1 MSGEKEMSLD
11 EKLLSLI
18 AELKAPKG
26 QRNNFGKYNY
36 RSAEDILEAVKPLAL
51 KYGLLPRLSDEPIA
65 IGDWHYIQA
74 TASIIDVKT
83 GEERSATGNARE
95 PESKKGMDES
105 QITGT
110 ASSYAR
116 KYAMNGLYQ
125 IDDTKDAD
133 TDEYKQQVDS
143 GKPKTIDSNK
153 SKVLKAKVKE
163 LAILASLKTGT
174 DITPDAM
181 YEKLSDTKFLNIIP
195 IEKLDTEQFLT
206 IDRYIKE
213 LEKAYSKK

>member
-1 MSGEKEMSLD
+1 
-11 EKLLSLI
+11 
-18 AELKAPKG
+18 
-26 QRNNFGKYNY
+26 
-36 RSAEDILEAVKPLAL
+36 
-51 KYGLLPRLSDEPIA
+51 
-65 IGDWHYIQA
+65 
-74 TASIIDVKT
+74 
-83 GEERSATGNARE
+83 
-95 PESKKGMDES
+95 MDES

-143 GKPKTIDSNK
+143 SKPAKIDSTK
-153 SKVLKAKVKE
+153 AKVLRAKVKE
-163 LAILASLKTGT
+163 LSILAGLKTGT
-174 DITPDAM
+174 EITPEAM
-181 YEKLSDTKFLNIIP
+181 YEKLSDTKFLSIVP
-195 IEKLDTEQFLT
+195 IEKLDTEQFMT